1 MIMNKE
7 NNIMINLQN
16 KLFLSINNL
25 IKREKLLAE
34 YFNIQRDYK
43 MVENFYL
50 DLIILADDLCQIL
63 ERPYDYESLGKYK
76 AQIIRFYEEN
86 DIDLDIENLN
96 PAKRKS
102 ELEIISDDISWA
114 NNGQWID
121 LTNDLYIIRENYEI
135 QAALKIA
142 SKNLLE
148 AKKIYQRII
157 GINED
162 LIKYIDDPD
171 DKIEKSKN
179 LRDLGN
185 INELL
190 GNSLEA
196 EGNFSQAI
204 KILEN
209 TFDEDMEISINYNLA
224 KAYYDQAEYFK
235 DRKNLDKAIVSAKKG
250 VEICKASKGKSYKI
264 ALNPVLIDLYNSLAE
279 GYFLK
284 GDLIMSSK
292 YASLSANLA
301 NKFDQKL
308 GSKFSKEK
316 LDRALLNR
324 ARSLNK

>member
-1 MIMNKE
+1 MNKE

-34 YFNIQRDYK
+34 YFNIQGDYK

-50 DLIILADDLCQIL
+50 DLIILADDLWQIL

-76 AQIIRFYEEN
+76 AQITQFYEEN
-86 DIDLDIENLN
+86 DIDLDIEKLN

-102 ELEIISDDISWA
+102 KLEIISDDISWA

-179 LRDLGN
+179 LRDLGQL
-185 INELL
+185 NELL

-224 KAYYDQAEYFK
+224 KAYYDQAEYFR
-235 DRKNLDKAIVSAKKG
+235 DRKNLDKAIVSDKKRSG
-250 VEICKASKGKSYKI
+250 YLQSQQGKI
-264 ALNPVLIDLYNSLAE
+264 L
-279 GYFLK
+279 
-284 GDLIMSSK
+284 
-292 YASLSANLA
+292 
-301 NKFDQKL
+301 
-308 GSKFSKEK
+308 
-316 LDRALLNR
+316 
-324 ARSLNK
+324 

>member
-1 MIMNKE
+1 MNKE
-7 NNIMINLQN
+7 NNIIINLQN

-34 YFNIQRDYK
+34 YFISQRDYK

-50 DLIILADDLCQIL
+50 DLIILADDLRQIL

-76 AQIIRFYEEN
+76 SQIIQIYKEN
-86 DIDLDIENLN
+86 NIDIDIEKLN
-96 PAKRKS
+96 PSKRKS
-102 ELEIISDDISWA
+102 KLEIISNDISWA

-121 LTNDLYIIRENYEI
+121 LTNDLYIIRKNYEI
-135 QAALKIA
+135 QAAIKMA

-148 AKKIYQRII
+148 VRKIYQRII
-157 GINED
+157 GINEN

-179 LRDLGN
+179 LRDLGKL
-185 INELL
+185 NELL

-235 DRKNLDKAIVSAKKG
+235 DRKNLDKAIVFDKKG

-264 ALNPVLIDLYNSLAE
+264 ALNPVLIDLYNSLTE

-284 GDLIMSSK
+284 GDLIMS
-292 YASLSANLA
+292 
-301 NKFDQKL
+301 
-308 GSKFSKEK
+308 
-316 LDRALLNR
+316 
-324 ARSLNK
+324 

>member
-1 MIMNKE
+1 MNKE
-7 NNIMINLQN
+7 NNIIINLHN
-16 KLFLSINNL
+16 NLFLSINNL

-34 YFNIQRDYK
+34 YFISQRDYK

-50 DLIILADDLCQIL
+50 DLIILADDLREIL

-76 AQIIRFYEEN
+76 SQIIQIYKEN
-86 DIDLDIENLN
+86 NIDIDIEKLN
-96 PAKRKS
+96 PSKRKS
-102 ELEIISDDISWA
+102 KLEIISNDISWA

-121 LTNDLYIIRENYEI
+121 LTNDLYIIRKNYEI
-135 QAALKIA
+135 QAAIKMA
-142 SKNLLE
+142 SKNLLGVR
-148 AKKIYQRII
+148 KIYQRII

-171 DKIEKSKN
+171 DKIEKSKK
-179 LRDLGN
+179 LRDLGKL
-185 INELL
+185 NELL

-204 KILEN
+204 KILEKI
-209 TFDEDMEISINYNLA
+209 DQEDMEISINYNLA
-224 KAYYDQAEYFK
+224 KAYYDHVEYFK
-235 DRKNLDKAIVSAKKG
+235 DRKNFDKAIVYAKKG
-250 VEICKASKGKSYKI
+250 VEICQKDKGKSYKI
-264 ALNPVLIDLYNSLAE
+264 ALNAVLIDLYNSLTE
-279 GYFLK
+279 VYFLK

-316 LDRALLNR
+316 LDRPLLNR
-324 ARSLNK
+324 ARILNK

>member
-1 MIMNKE
+1 MNKE
-7 NNIMINLQN
+7 NNIIINLHN
-16 KLFLSINNL
+16 NLFLSINNL

-34 YFNIQRDYK
+34 YFISQRDYK

-50 DLIILADDLCQIL
+50 DLIILADDLRQIL

-76 AQIIRFYEEN
+76 SQIIQIYKEN
-86 DIDLDIENLN
+86 NIDIDIEKLN
-96 PAKRKS
+96 PSKRKS
-102 ELEIISDDISWA
+102 KLEIISNDISWA

-121 LTNDLYIIRENYEI
+121 LTNDLYIIRKNYEI
-135 QAALKIA
+135 QASIKIA

-148 AKKIYQRII
+148 AKKIYQKII

-171 DKIEKSKN
+171 DKIEKSKK
-179 LRDLGN
+179 LRDLGKL
-185 INELL
+185 NELL

-204 KILEN
+204 KILEKI
-209 TFDEDMEISINYNLA
+209 DQEDMEISINYNFA
-224 KAYYDQAEYFK
+224 KAYYDHVEYFK
-235 DRKNLDKAIVSAKKG
+235 DRKNFDKAIVYAKKG
-250 VEICKASKGKSYKI
+250 VEICQKDKGKSYKI
-264 ALNPVLIDLYNSLAE
+264 ALNAVLIDLYNSLTE
-279 GYFLK
+279 VYFLK

-316 LDRALLNR
+316 LDRPLLNR
-324 ARSLNK
+324 ARILNK

>member
-1 MIMNKE
+1 MNKE
-7 NNIMINLQN
+7 NNIIINLHN
-16 KLFLSINNL
+16 NLFLSINNL

-34 YFNIQRDYK
+34 YFISQRDYK

-50 DLIILADDLCQIL
+50 DLIILADDLRQIL

-76 AQIIRFYEEN
+76 SQIIQIYKEN
-86 DIDLDIENLN
+86 NIDIDIENLN

-121 LTNDLYIIRENYEI
+121 LTNDLYIIRKNYEI
-135 QAALKIA
+135 QASIKMA
-142 SKNLLE
+142 SKNLLGVR
-148 AKKIYQRII
+148 KIYQRII
-157 GINED
+157 G
-162 LIKYIDDPD
+162 
-171 DKIEKSKN
+171 
-179 LRDLGN
+179 

-204 KILEN
+204 KILEKI
-209 TFDEDMEISINYNLA
+209 DQEDMEISINYNLA
-224 KAYYDQAEYFK
+224 KAYYNHVEYFK
-235 DRKNLDKAIVSAKKG
+235 DRKNFDKAIVYAKKG
-250 VEICKASKGKSYKI
+250 VEICQKDKGKSYKI
-264 ALNPVLIDLYNSLAE
+264 ALNAVLIDLYNSLTE
-279 GYFLK
+279 VYFLK

-308 GSKFSKEK
+308 GRKFSKEK
-316 LDRALLNR
+316 LDRPLLNR
-324 ARSLNK
+324 ARILNK